1 MKKTITLFLLFIT
14 LFSCKDEN
22 VERLKQEN
30 EQLQK
35 QLNEKQKNTIK
46 YTLTA
51 IYYKMGDVEGDYNGQ
66 RLTNIRNKA
75 IYSDIIEV
83 ENFDRTIELKLQDQ
97 LEKEL
102 RRLHQMFIHSLQK
115 RETFVFDTYEEASE
129 FKFKITN
136 K

>member
-35 QLNEKQKNTIK
+35 QLNEKQRNAKK

>member
-51 IYYKMGDVEGDYNGQ
+51 IYYKMGDVEGDHNGQ
-66 RLTNIRNKA
+66 RLTNIRNKV

>member
-46 YTLTA
+46 YTLTV